1 MSRKANPRESVGMN
15 GLRCDDEGPIWLQIR
30 RAISAMITS
39 GAWTPGMRIPSEI
52 ELTRHFGVSR
62 MTTNRAIQSLAREGH
77 LERHRR
83 IGTIVASR
91 AQERPAFE
99 IWDVREIIER
109 SGERYSYQLLEQ
121 LIVPED
127 DPRRDLFNVRR
138 ETSLLWLRCL
148 HLSDDIP
155 FQLEERLVNVDAAP
169 EILRMSLDQTP
180 PGPWLVNNVPWSQAE
195 HTISALPAATRE
207 ADALDLNV
215 GASCLV
221 VERRTWN
228 GEIPV
233 TLVKLWHPGS
243 RYRLKGQFEPVR

>member
-1 MSRKANPRESVGMN
+1 MNRKSHARKSVGMD
-15 GLRCDDEGPIWLQIR
+15 GLRCDGTGPIWLQIR
-30 RAISAMITS
+30 RAISGMIAS
-39 GAWTPGMRIPSEI
+39 GAWSPGTRIPSEI
-52 ELTRHFGVSR
+52 ELTKHFGVSR
-62 MTTNRAIQSLAREGH
+62 MTANRAIQSLALEGH

-109 SGERYSYQLLEQ
+109 SGERYAYQLLEQ
-121 LIVPED
+121 MIVPEED
-127 DPRRDLFNVRR
+127 ERRDLFNVRR

-169 EILRMSLDQTP
+169 EILGLALDQTP
-180 PGPWLVNNVPWSQAE
+180 PGPWLVDHVPWSQAE
-195 HTISALPAATRE
+195 HTISAVPAATSE

-215 GASCLV
+215 GTSCLV

-233 TLVKLWHPGS
+233 TLAKLWHPGS